1 MSTADAGHDDVEQ
14 VAAPARF
21 GELVAA
27 GAGVASWLA
36 ILVVNGPRLALQTV
50 WLLVIALGLGAWATM
65 RRLRFSRARLRTTFG
80 PWSRSVDLN
89 QLESIRWKDNTIG
102 YGAQGTIFVRDS
114 SGHRV
119 PVEIGR
125 FRRGKER
132 GPLLLEAAAACGATV
147 DEASREILEAGS
159 ARPPEI
165 AGFTWKNL
173 LGFPGFGFL
182 AVLAVAALPIALALG
197 AHERELAKPY
207 QAAPVCSAQ
216 TDSPCRQIREA
227 VITERGAGKHSDGS
241 PGAKTWLRLQFID
254 GSEVYADLPAYPDQV
269 ALQPGQ
275 VVTAEMWKGKVAMVS
290 AGGKAQ
296 QTYSNPAWH
305 ANDSQWAVA
314 VPLLFLFL
322 SSLCMACVG
331 LSMWRQRRRA
341 RVSG

>member
-1 MSTADAGHDDVEQ
+1 VGRPDATHDDVEQ
-14 VAAPARF
+14 VAAPARYN
-21 GELVAA
+21 ELIAA
-27 GAGVASWLA
+27 AAGVATWIGVL
-36 ILVVNGPRLALQTV
+36 ILSGPQVAVPST
-50 WLLVIALGLGAWATM
+50 WLLLVAGGLGAWTLM
-65 RRLRFSRARLRTTFG
+65 RRVRFSRSRLRVTLG
-80 PWSRSVDLN
+80 PWSREVDLR
-89 QLESIRWKDNTIG
+89 QLESIHWKEG
-102 YGAQGTIFVRDS
+102 SGPLSQGTIFVRDR

-119 PVEIGR
+119 PIEIGR
-125 FRRGKER
+125 FRRGEEW
-132 GPLLLEAAAACGATV
+132 GPLLLEAAVACGATV
-147 DEASREILEAGS
+147 DEPSREILEARS
-159 ARPPEI
+159 ARASEI
-165 AGFTWKNL
+165 DGFTWKNL

-227 VITERGAGKHSDGS
+227 VITERGEGKHSDGS
-241 PGAKTWLRLQFID
+241 PGAETWLRLQFSD

-269 ALQPGQ
+269 TLQPGQ
-275 VVTAEMWKGKVAMVS
+275 VVTAEIWLGKVTVVT

-296 QTYSNPAWH
+296 QTYSNPGWH

-322 SSLCMACVG
+322 SSISMACVG
-331 LSMWRQRRRA
+331 QTMWRQRQRA